1 MMVRDMGTWRPVGI
15 DSNLER
21 GPNNI
26 PAVPHRGGHL
36 ELLPFKCLAWQ
47 DFESLQWRILRDVEG
62 MRHAQFYGD
71 PGQAQLGLDI
81 VAVAAD
87 DSGVALQSKRVRQ
100 FGPAEISAAVE
111 AFRKTTRPFDVSRFI
126 LGVSREV
133 RTTAAIDRFKELQK
147 ELAPIQFE
155 LWDQRELSHK
165 LKRAPEI
172 VIDYFGKDIAEIFCE
187 PFKIV
192 PRVVPAPDVVAVR
205 QAIARTPEETTG
217 AGEKIAQAKDQID
230 VDPEAALALV
240 IEAQDTL
247 VKAGFSGHAAQHE
260 ALRASL
266 LVKVG
271 HGAEAIRR
279 RLDQLW
285 LALDYGHTTSAD
297 IAKHD
302 ISKLAEQVDS
312 KAARDHQMV
321 AERAVHLYSNPLGA
335 VPSLA
340 DLLVGDIL
348 DRARLAT
355 LAGETAL
362 AVGNH
367 EWLKESAC
375 QIGDLAD
382 NLPADTQNATL
393 RIRLRILA
401 AEGSD
406 VWAPVLGDTR
416 ALKLGYDLGALV
428 QARYARHL
436 AFNQKFEEAD
446 ASWDEAAGNACLA
459 RCWADASRWVFCR
472 RAFRGRWRP
481 LTSDELLPVQTALSA
496 QGPSLTVVTRD
507 EDALEYAYSKLAD
520 NRLRPAAVAVQRV
533 LRDAVVL
540 SDWEGER
547 RARRLLADVLS
558 ASGEHL
564 MAANHL
570 VLAGEVDALKR
581 LGTEQTTQFLDVTS
595 HLNAKPWWIAGA
607 AYRLIT
613 AQADLV
619 PDDLVP
625 VIAGHALADLEAAKK
640 DALVDLSA
648 FAGSRYLGA
657 IAALAGISERLT
669 DDQADKLL
677 TYFEAQP
684 PVEPNHYRY
693 HDEDEAKAVAGILT
707 THPELSPRALK
718 HLVVLLSRSQSSR
731 TPQTYE
737 AVTDRI
743 AQARPLLQE
752 LAEADNNWARELLES
767 EEPEKASSAQIQ
779 EARARLEKP
788 LVHTPGVFTI
798 GSGSGSVSDSVL
810 VRTLPARD
818 QEAALD
824 QLLERSSDRYV
835 SAPDRA
841 SYLIAA
847 SNLRPPAD
855 REKQVEFLNR
865 ALALVLSPPESVADA
880 LDAPYHHSLG
890 AFRINLRRDTRGEA
904 AHLASTLART
914 RQDKE
919 RARTAVLGLIGDES
933 VSELWATRALQRL
946 GDTMAPDLGFLSGQN
961 WALRSFSAILWSKT
975 TEPEPVGYRLA
986 ADTDVRVRRVLAQ
999 HLVESQDDEDAGTL
1013 VVPSSGAS
1021 AAARRRD
1028 ARAAIL
1034 SLLREDPCFS
1044 VRAAATATKST
1055 ASTASK

>member
-1 MMVRDMGTWRPVGI
+1 MMAGDMGTWQPVGI
-15 DSNLER
+15 DSALER

-36 ELLPFKCLAWQ
+36 ELLPFECLNWQ

-87 DSGVALQSKRVRQ
+87 DSGVALQSKRVKQ

-111 AFRKTTRPFDVSRFI
+111 VFQKTTRPFDVSRFI

-133 RTTAAIDRFKELQK
+133 RTTKVIDRFKELQK

-192 PRVVPAPDVVAVR
+192 PRVIPDRDVVALR

-217 AGEKIAQAKDQID
+217 VSEKITQAKAQIA

-247 VKAGFSGHAAQHE
+247 IEAGFAGHAAQHE
-260 ALRASL
+260 ALHASL
-266 LVKVG
+266 LVAVG
-271 HGAEAIRR
+271 RGTEATRR

-285 LALDYGHTTSAD
+285 LALDRGHTTLAD

-302 ISKLAEQVDS
+302 INKLAEQVDS
-312 KAARDHQMV
+312 KAVRDHQMV
-321 AERAVHLYSNPLGA
+321 AKQAVHLYSNPLGA
-335 VPSLA
+335 VPALD
-340 DLLVGDIL
+340 DLLVEDVL

-362 AVGNH
+362 TVGNH
-367 EWLKESAC
+367 EWLKESAHR
-375 QIGDLAD
+375 IRSLAD
-382 NLPADTQNATL
+382 EVPADAQNDTL
-393 RIRLRILA
+393 RVRLRILA
-401 AEGSD
+401 AEGSG
-406 VWAPVLGDTR
+406 VWNPVLGDAR

-428 QARYARHL
+428 QARYARYL
-436 AFNQKFEEAD
+436 AFNQKFAEAD
-446 ASWDEAAGNACLA
+446 ASWDEAVGNACHA
-459 RCWADASRWVFCR
+459 QRWGDASRWVFCR
-472 RAFRGRWRP
+472 RAFRGRWQP
-481 LTSDELLPVQTALSA
+481 FTADELLPVQTALSA
-496 QGPSLTVVTRD
+496 RGSGPTVVTRD
-507 EDALEYAYSKLAD
+507 ENALEYAYSRLAD
-520 NRLRPAAVAVQRV
+520 NKLRPAAIAAQRA
-533 LRDAVVL
+533 LRDAVIM

-564 MAANHL
+564 MAAKHL
-570 VLAGEVDALKR
+570 VLAGEIDALKR
-581 LGTEQTTQFLDVTS
+581 LGTDQTIQFLDVTS
-595 HLNAKPWWIAGA
+595 YLNAKPWWIAGA

-613 AQADLV
+613 VQADLV
-619 PDDLVP
+619 PDDLVS

-640 DALVDLSA
+640 GSLVDLSA
-648 FAGSRYLGA
+648 FTGSRYLGA
-657 IAALAGISERLT
+657 IAALAGVSERLT
-669 DDQADKLL
+669 DEQAEKLL
-677 TYFEAQP
+677 TYFEDQP

-693 HDEDEAKAVAGILT
+693 YDEDEARAVAGILT
-707 THPELSPRALK
+707 THPELSHRALT
-718 HLVVLLSRSQSSR
+718 HLVGLLSRSESSR
-731 TPQTYE
+731 TSQTQE
-737 AVTDRI
+737 AITDRI

-752 LAEADNNWARELLES
+752 LAEADNIWARELLES
-767 EEPEKASSAQIQ
+767 EEPEKASVAQIQ
-779 EARARLEKP
+779 EARARLEEP
-788 LVHTPGVFTI
+788 LVHTPCVLTI
-798 GSGSGSVSDSVL
+798 GSGSGSVSDSAL
-810 VRTLPARD
+810 VRILPACH
-818 QEAALD
+818 QEAALG
-824 QLLERSSDRYV
+824 QLLERGSDRNV
-835 SAPDRA
+835 SALDRA

-847 SNLRPPAD
+847 SNLRPPTS
-855 REKQVEFLNR
+855 RGKRVEFLDR

-880 LDAPYHHSLG
+880 LDASFSHPLG
-890 AFRINLRRDTRGEA
+890 AVRINRRLDTRGEA
-904 AHLASTLART
+904 AHLAATLART

-919 RARTAVLGLIGDES
+919 RVRTAVFGLIGDES
-933 VSELWATRALQRL
+933 VSELWVARALERL
-946 GDTMAPDLGFLSGQN
+946 GDTMAPDVGFLSGQN

-975 TEPEPVGYRLA
+975 TEPEPVGCRLA
-986 ADTDVRVRRVLAQ
+986 ADTDVRVRRVLARY
-999 HLVESQDDEDAGTL
+999 LVQNQDDEDAGIL
-1013 VVPSSGAS
+1013 ILSSSGAS

-1028 ARAAIL
+1028 ARAAVL
-1034 SLLREDPCFS
+1034 SLLLEDPCFS

-1055 ASTASK
+1055 ALTVSK

>member
-1 MMVRDMGTWRPVGI
+1 MAGDTGTWQAVGV

-21 GPNNI
+21 GPSSI
-26 PAVPHRGGHL
+26 PAVPHQGGHL
-36 ELLPFKCLAWQ
+36 ELLPLEVLPWP

-62 MRHAQFYGD
+62 LRHAQIYGD

-87 DSGVALQSKRVRQ
+87 DAGVALQSKRVQQ
-100 FGPAEISAAVE
+100 FGPAKISAAVE
-111 AFRKTTRPFDVSRFI
+111 AFSKTTRPFNVSRFI

-133 RTTAAIDRFKELQK
+133 RSTQALDRFKELQK
-147 ELAPIQFE
+147 ELKPIEFE
-155 LWDQRELSHK
+155 LWDKRELSHK
-165 LKRAPEI
+165 LKRAPNI
-172 VIDYFGKDIAEIFCE
+172 VIEYFGKDIAEIFCD
-187 PFKIV
+187 PFTIV
-192 PRVVPAPDVVAVR
+192 PRVVPTRDVVAVR

-217 AGEKIAQAKDQID
+217 AGEKITQAMAQIE

-240 IEAQDTL
+240 KEAQDALTD
-247 VKAGFSGHAAQHE
+247 AGFAGHAAQHE

-266 LVKVG
+266 LVTVG
-271 HGAEAIRR
+271 RGTEATRR

-285 LALDYGHTTSAD
+285 LALDHGHTTSAD
-297 IAKHD
+297 MANHD
-302 ISKLAEQVDS
+302 ISKLAGQVDK
-312 KAARDHQMV
+312 KAARDHQAV
-321 AERAVHLYSNPLGA
+321 AERAVHLYSNPLA
-335 VPSLA
+335 SVPSLT
-340 DLLVGDIL
+340 DFLVGDVL
-348 DRARLAT
+348 DRARLAA

-362 AVGNH
+362 AVSNY
-367 EWLKESAC
+367 EWLKKSA
-375 QIGDLAD
+375 IRIRNLAD
-382 NLPADTQNATL
+382 KPPAAAQNDTL
-393 RIRLRILA
+393 RVRLRILA
-401 AEGSD
+401 AEGSGT
-406 VWAPVLGDTR
+406 WAPVLGDAR
-416 ALKLGYDLGALV
+416 ALKLRYDLGALV

-436 AFNQKFEEAD
+436 ALNQKFAEAD

-459 RCWADASRWVFCR
+459 QRWTDASRWIFCR

-481 LTSDELLPVQTALSA
+481 FTADELLSVQTALSA
-496 QGPSLTVVTRD
+496 RGPDPTVLARD
-507 EDALEYAYSKLAD
+507 EDALKYAYSRLAD
-520 NRLRPAAVAVQRV
+520 DKLRPAAIAAQRA
-533 LRDAVVL
+533 LRDAVTL

-570 VLAGEVDALKR
+570 VLAGEVSALKQ
-581 LGTEQTTQFLDVTS
+581 LGADETTQFLDVTS

-607 AYRLIT
+607 AYRLIS

-640 DALVDLSA
+640 GALVDLSA

-693 HDEDEAKAVAGILT
+693 HDEDEAETVAGMLA
-707 THPELSPRALK
+707 THPELTHRALT
-718 HLVVLLSRSQSSR
+718 HLVRLLSRSEVSRKSR
-731 TPQTYE
+731 THE

-743 AQARPLLQE
+743 AQARPLLEE
-752 LAEADNNWARELLES
+752 LAEADNIWARELLES
-767 EEPEKASSAQIQ
+767 EQPEKAPVARVQ
-779 EARARLEKP
+779 EARVRLEEP
-788 LVHTPGVFTI
+788 LVHTPGVFTV
-798 GSGSGSVSDSVL
+798 GSGSSSVPDSVL
-810 VRTLPARD
+810 VRTLPVRD
-818 QEAALD
+818 QQAALD
-824 QLLERSSDRYV
+824 QLVERGGDRYV

-847 SNLRPPAD
+847 SNLRPPTG
-855 REKQVEFLNR
+855 REMRVEFLDR
-865 ALALVLSPPESVADA
+865 ALALVLSPPESIADA
-880 LDAPYHHSLG
+880 LDASYRHPLG
-890 AFRINLRRDTRGEA
+890 AVRMNRSRDTRGEA
-904 AHLASTLART
+904 AHLAATLART

-919 RARTAVLGLIGDES
+919 RVRTAVLGLIGDE
-933 VSELWATRALQRL
+933 VASELWVTRALQRL
-946 GDTMAPDLGFLSGQN
+946 GETMAPDVGFLSGQN

-986 ADTDVRVRRVLAQ
+986 ADADVRVRRVLARY
-999 HLVESQDDEDAGTL
+999 LVQSQDDEDAGTL

-1021 AAARRRD
+1021 AVTRRRD
-1028 ARAAIL
+1028 ARATIL
-1034 SLLREDPCFS
+1034 GLLLEDPCFS
-1044 VRAAATATKST
+1044 VRAAATAVKST
-1055 ASTASK
+1055 VSTASK